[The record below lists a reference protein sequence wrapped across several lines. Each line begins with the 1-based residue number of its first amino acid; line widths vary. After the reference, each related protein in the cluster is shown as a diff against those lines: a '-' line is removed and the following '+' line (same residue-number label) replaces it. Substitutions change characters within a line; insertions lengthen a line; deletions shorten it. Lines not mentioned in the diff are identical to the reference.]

1 MTRDTDKLFLAIP
14 NKGRLKDPIIN
25 LLKRGGYKFRAKDR
39 ALHASCTNA
48 DLNILFVRTDDIP
61 YLVSENVVDMG
72 ITGEDLIIESGATNV
87 TSILPL
93 GIGKCKLAI
102 AVSEEL
108 PSDIRVLDGTT
119 IASSFPKITKDF
131 FSSKGINVDCIIMNG
146 ALEIMI
152 ALGLADAIV
161 DIVETGD
168 TLRENK
174 LKTIADIGSY
184 QAVFIARN
192 ELATDERVAVIKR
205 RLEGI
210 IMADMYSMLEY
221 NIKKASL
228 KQAES
233 LTPGFQSPT
242 ISHLDDGDWVAVKA
256 MIKKSDVVEIMDALA
271 SLGATAILETEIRNC
286 RI

>member
-14 NKGRLKDPIIN
+14 NKGRLKEPIIS
-25 LLKRGGYKFRAKDR
+25 LLKRAGYKFRAKDR

-72 ITGEDLIIESGATNV
+72 ITGEDLIIESGANV
-87 TSILPL
+87 ATILPL
-93 GIGKCKLAI
+93 GIGVCKLAV
-102 AVSEEL
+102 AVSEDL
-108 PSDIRVLDGTT
+108 PEDIKMLDKTT
-119 IASSFPKITKDF
+119 IATSFPKIAKDF
-131 FSSKGINVDCIIMNG
+131 FTANGVDVDCITMNG

-152 ALGLADAIV
+152 ALGLADGIV

-184 QAVFIARN
+184 QTVFIARN
-192 ELATDERVAVIKR
+192 ELASDERIELIKR

-210 IMADMYSMLEY
+210 IMADKYSMLEY
-221 NIKKASL
+221 NIQKANL
-228 KQAES
+228 KRAEE

-256 MIKKSDVVEIMDALA
+256 MIKKSDVVHTMDELA
-271 SLGATAILETEIRNC
+271 SIGATAILETEIRNC

>member
-1 MTRDTDKLFLAIP
+1 MMRDKDKLFLAIP
-14 NKGRLKDPIIN
+14 NKGRLKEPIIN
-25 LLKRGGYKFRAKDR
+25 LLKRAGYKFRAKDR

-48 DLNILFVRTDDIP
+48 NLNILFVRTDDIP

-72 ITGEDLIIESGATNV
+72 ITGEDLILESGATV
-87 TSILPL
+87 TSVLPL
-93 GIGKCKLAI
+93 GIGVCKLAV
-102 AVSEEL
+102 AVSEDL
-108 PSDIRVLDGTT
+108 PADIKILHKKT
-119 IASSFPKITKDF
+119 IATSFPKITKDF
-131 FSSKGINVDCIIMNG
+131 FSSNGVDVDCITMNG

-174 LKTIADIGSY
+174 LKTISDIGSY
-184 QAVFIARN
+184 QATFIVRN
-192 ELATDERVAVIKR
+192 DLAADERVAIIKR

-210 IMADMYSMLEY
+210 IMADKYSMLEY
-221 NIKKASL
+221 NIAKSNL
-228 KQAES
+228 KRAEE

-256 MIKKSDVVEIMDALA
+256 MIKKSDVVEIMDALTA
-271 SLGATAILETEIRNC
+271 IGATAILETEIRNC